1 MLITLPYAVEKVV
14 KNIAIDAAILK
25 RTLEGIPTSMHYG
38 WLESAATF
46 GYAQT
51 Y

>member
-1 MLITLPYAVEKVV
+1 MTIDTAMLKSI
-14 KNIAIDAAILK
+14 
-25 RTLEGIPTSMHYG
+25 LEGIPTFMHYG